1 MLEGKNILVGVT
13 GGIAAYKAAALVSA
27 LVKAGAGVDVLMT
40 RNATRFI
47 APLTFSTLTGR
58 QVSVDTF
65 ARVERYEVEH
75 VSLAKKAD
83 LFVIAPATAN
93 VLAKMAWGLADDML
107 TTTLLAARCPKLAAP
122 AMNTG
127 MWDNPATQENLE
139 TLRRRGV
146 VLVEPGCGRLACGD
160 EGRGRMAEPEEI
172 LEAMEPLLTPHD
184 LEGRTLLVTA
194 GPTRESLDPVRY
206 LTNHSTGRM
215 GYEIARAARNRGAK
229 VVLVTGPS
237 GLKPPAGVE
246 VLPVTSAEEMFRAV
260 SSRMAEADLVVKAAA
275 VADYTPA
282 HVSGEKIK
290 KAPGDL
296 ALELRRTTDILGWA
310 GAHKAPD
317 QVVVGFAME
326 TRDLLE
332 NARKKLE
339 SKKADLIVAN
349 SLRTEGAG
357 FGGDTNVVTLI
368 SPEGARE
375 LPLMSKYQVACRVL
389 DEAAAL
395 LKARKR

>member
-127 MWDNPATQENLE
+127 MWVRKINTAHDRAIAPA
-139 TLRRRGV
+139 
-146 VLVEPGCGRLACGD
+146 
-160 EGRGRMAEPEEI
+160 
-172 LEAMEPLLTPHD
+172 
-184 LEGRTLLVTA
+184 RT
-194 GPTRESLDPVRY
+194 EH
-206 LTNHSTGRM
+206 LTN
-215 GYEIARAARNRGAK
+215 
-229 VVLVTGPS
+229 
-237 GLKPPAGVE
+237 
-246 VLPVTSAEEMFRAV
+246 
-260 SSRMAEADLVVKAAA
+260 
-275 VADYTPA
+275 
-282 HVSGEKIK
+282 
-290 KAPGDL
+290 
-296 ALELRRTTDILGWA
+296 
-310 GAHKAPD
+310 
-317 QVVVGFAME
+317 
-326 TRDLLE
+326 
-332 NARKKLE
+332 
-339 SKKADLIVAN
+339 
-349 SLRTEGAG
+349 
-357 FGGDTNVVTLI
+357 
-368 SPEGARE
+368 
-375 LPLMSKYQVACRVL
+375 
-389 DEAAAL
+389 
-395 LKARKR
+395 